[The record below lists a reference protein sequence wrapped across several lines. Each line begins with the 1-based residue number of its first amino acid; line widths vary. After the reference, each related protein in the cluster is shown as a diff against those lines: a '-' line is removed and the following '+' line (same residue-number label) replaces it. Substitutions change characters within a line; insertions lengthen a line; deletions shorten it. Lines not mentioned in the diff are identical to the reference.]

1 MKEVR
6 CGQTGLEWRVDTRN
20 KVSRLH
26 KVMYS
31 TLTLWMLKMNAK
43 KYINKYCI
51 VPVLHSLIAYPSVD
65 SRYILVHYIFCLNH
79 V

>member
-51 VPVLHSLIAYPSVD
+51 VIIPVLHSLIAYPSVNM
-65 SRYILVHYIFCLNH
+65 LVHGIFCLNH

>member
-20 KVSRLH
+20 KVSGLH

-31 TLTLWMLKMNAK
+31 TLTLWMLNMNAK

-51 VPVLHSLIAYPSVD
+51 VPVLHSLIA
-65 SRYILVHYIFCLNH
+65 
-79 V
+79 